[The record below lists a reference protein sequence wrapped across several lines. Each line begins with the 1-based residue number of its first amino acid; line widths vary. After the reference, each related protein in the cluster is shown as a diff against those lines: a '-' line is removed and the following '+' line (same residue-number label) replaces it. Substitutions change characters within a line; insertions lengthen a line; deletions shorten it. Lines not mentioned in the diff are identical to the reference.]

1 MHLPH
6 SCLRR
11 YHIILATHSIAISAF
26 NGSQLKAFLFS
37 LKPELSV
44 NSLCCPAP
52 QQCQQDVCV
61 RACVRACM
69 CACAR
74 ACVCVCVF
82 KSLCSL
88 KEGLTPK
95 FACSLS
101 LIVVDKIRTH
111 YSRFVLQ
118 YD

>member
-61 RACVRACM
+61 CVRVCM
-69 CACAR
+69 CACVH
-74 ACVCVCVF
+74 VCMF

-95 FACSLS
+95 ICMFSLS
-101 LIVVDKIRTH
+101 LIVVDRVRNH